1 MIQTPEMTAFL
12 LLIFLYAFMPGP
24 AMLYSVG
31 QTLSCGKR
39 AGILSVIGLH
49 LGGYFHVV
57 LSAVCLSS
65 AFVLSPMVFEAMKHL
80 GAVYLIWLGITRI
93 YKAQTQVWCE
103 KQQSD
108 CQHDSDQRV
117 FVDGIIVDVLNP
129 KAALFYLAFLPQF
142 VSRDIGSD
150 IWPQLLLLG
159 IITNIV
165 FSCADLLSVLLASR
179 LRAALLLKHNAWI
192 YLSKW
197 AGSIFILLGL
207 LAVIN

>member
-65 AFVLSPMVFEAMKHL
+65 TASLS
-80 GAVYLIWLGITRI
+80 
-93 YKAQTQVWCE
+93 
-103 KQQSD
+103 
-108 CQHDSDQRV
+108 
-117 FVDGIIVDVLNP
+117 VDVL
-129 KAALFYLAFLPQF
+129 
-142 VSRDIGSD
+142 
-150 IWPQLLLLG
+150 
-159 IITNIV
+159 
-165 FSCADLLSVLLASR
+165 
-179 LRAALLLKHNAWI
+179 
-192 YLSKW
+192 
-197 AGSIFILLGL
+197 
-207 LAVIN
+207 AVVQ

>member
-65 AFVLSPMVFEAMKHL
+65 AFVLSPTIFEAMKHL
-80 GAVYLIWLGITRI
+80 GAVYLIWLGTTRI

-103 KQQSD
+103 KQQSG

-117 FVDGIIVDVLNP
+117 FVD
-129 KAALFYLAFLPQF
+129 
-142 VSRDIGSD
+142 
-150 IWPQLLLLG
+150 G

-207 LAVIN
+207 LAVVN